1 MPTNDGGEN
10 CCSPKR
16 RDVIIDALNK
26 SIEIFSA
33 HEENSFDEVLTDGIR
48 PVANAV
54 GLDRVVFYALVERDG
69 VKRLGQ
75 VYRWDKSKGGLM
87 SLADELRVLPNVPVL
102 EDWISTTSRGE
113 AVRLRESDYSED
125 VAAVM
130 RAYGIRS
137 IMIVPIFTHG
147 KFWGVVNLQDHTND
161 RYFDEGCA
169 DLLFSAARV
178 FSNAVIRAE
187 SERDTHNALKALERR
202 EKMSDTLNKVS
213 VMFLSQREDT
223 FEETMT
229 TGVREIADLFN
240 LDRLSIWRNIKK
252 PDAMHASQIYRWDRD
267 AGGTTVPTPGLED
280 VAYTKL
286 APRWEA
292 VFAKG
297 ETINCPIK
305 HLPEAPMLRSF
316 GVVSAFIAPIFINNE
331 LWGFALL
338 EDRHTERF
346 FEKDSAEMMLSAVLL
361 CANTVMR
368 ADMEREI
375 ISANEFTSAIIDA
388 SPIGFNVF
396 DENANITDCNDIL
409 LKILGTTKEYYLKH
423 FYEFSPEYQ
432 SDGVKSK
439 DKAITIVRR
448 ALNGEKVVLE
458 WTNCTSTGKPI
469 PFEITLV
476 RVMYKGK
483 YVVMSY
489 KYDLRKTKAMS
500 DSIREQG
507 ELLKI
512 RLEQQ
517 ELISELSRGFISSGD
532 SEMLVRE
539 AIAKLGRYHD
549 VSLVFVFSLDYE
561 RKDTGL
567 AYHWCA
573 DEATPRMS
581 ISNLFVYLTSIFPE
595 HLPDGDT
602 LPIVVCND
610 TAVSHEPVF
619 QALYAINVRA
629 VIGAPLYVEGRLWG
643 VVCVEQNFTPR
654 NWTKRE
660 QEFVS
665 VTAST
670 IAGVIMRDIYTIK
683 LKEALHKATEASK
696 AKGEFLSNMSHEMR
710 TPLNAITGM
719 TAIGK
724 SAKDMERKDYALG
737 KIQDA
742 STHLLGLINDILDMS
757 KIEANMLRLSAVE
770 FSFEKILKRV
780 AELVNFKVDEKQ
792 QKFTVRID
800 NAIPDSLFGDDQR
813 LVQVIINLLGN
824 AVKFTPE
831 NGSISL
837 ETRFLGEENNICT
850 IEISVSDTGIGISP
864 EQQKH
869 LFQSFQQADG
879 STVRKFGGTGLG
891 LAISKNIVEMMGGKI
906 RIESEIGKG
915 SKFIFTIC
923 MKRGTA
929 KKRSLAASGV
939 DLNNI
944 RILAVDDDPD
954 ILEYFDE
961 TARFFGVHCDTAASG
976 EEALDLINLRGAYH
990 ICFVDWKM
998 PGMDGI
1004 QLAHELKTRRASV
1017 NTFVIMISAAEWSTI
1032 EDDAKKAGVDKFMSK
1047 PLFQSTIADI
1057 IHEYLG
1063 DDKTRS
1069 ETAQGEESHV
1079 PENTFAGRCV
1089 LLAEDVEINRE
1100 IVLALLEPTEL
1111 SIDCAESGAEAVRL
1125 FTQSPDKYDLIFMDV
1140 QMPGMDG
1147 YEATRLIRAMD
1158 FSRAKT
1164 VPIVAMTANV
1174 FQEDIEK
1181 CLNAGMNNHIGK
1193 PLDLDEVL
1201 DKLRKYLSS
1210 NH

>member
-1 MPTNDGGEN
+1 MPTKEDGE
-10 CCSPKR
+10 R
-16 RDVIIDALNK
+16 RDSPGGRRAAIVEALSK

-33 HEENSFDEVLTDGIR
+33 HEESTFDEVMTHGIR
-48 PVANAV
+48 PIADAV
-54 GLDRVVFYALVERDG
+54 GLDRVVFYALVERNK
-69 VKRLGQ
+69 VNRLGQ

-87 SLADELRVLPNVPVL
+87 YLADELRILSNTPIL
-102 EDWISTTSRGE
+102 ENLILTTSRGE
-113 AVRLRESDYSED
+113 SVRLRESDFSED
-125 VAAVM
+125 MAAFMSV
-130 RAYGIRS
+130 YGVKS
-137 IMIVPIFTHG
+137 ILVVPIFTHG
-147 KFWGVVNLQDHTND
+147 SFWGVVNFQDHTND
-161 RYFDEGCA
+161 RYFDDDCT
-169 DLLFSAARV
+169 DLLYSAARV
-178 FSNAVIRAE
+178 FANAVIRAA
-187 SERDTHNALKALERR
+187 SERSAQETLKALERR

-229 TGVREIADLFN
+229 AGVRELADLFN
-240 LDRLSIWRNIKK
+240 LDRLSIWRNLKK

-267 AGGTTVPTPGLED
+267 AGGTTVPTDGLED
-280 VAYTKL
+280 VEYTKL

-292 VFAKG
+292 LFARG
-297 ETINCPIK
+297 EIINSPVSL
-305 HLPEAPMLRSF
+305 LPEAAMLQAF
-316 GVVSAFIAPIFINNE
+316 GVVSAFIAPIFINNK

-338 EDRHTERF
+338 EDRRKERF
-346 FEKDSAEMMLSAVLL
+346 FEKDCADIMLSAVLL

-375 ISANEFTSAIIDA
+375 ISANEFARAVLDA
-388 SPIGFNVF
+388 SPLGFTVF
-396 DENANITDCNDIL
+396 DENAKVIDCSDVT
-409 LKILGTTKEYYLKH
+409 LKLLGTTKEYYLEH

-432 SDGVKSK
+432 SDDVTSA
-439 DKAITIVRR
+439 DKAVEMMRR
-448 ALNGEKVVLE
+448 ALNGEKLVTE
-458 WTNCTSTGKPI
+458 WTNRTSKGELI
-469 PFEITLV
+469 PFEVTLV
-476 RVMYKGK
+476 RVMHQGK
-483 YVVMSY
+483 FVVMGY
-489 KYDLRKTKAMS
+489 QYDLRKTNAMS
-500 DSIREQG
+500 ESIRQQG

-539 AIAKLGRYHD
+539 AIAKLGRYHN
-549 VSLVFVFSLDYE
+549 VSLVFVFSIDYE
-561 RKDTGL
+561 RKDTHL

-573 DEATPRMS
+573 DEATPRTS

-602 LPIVVCND
+602 LPIVVCNN
-610 TAVSHEPVF
+610 TAENPEPVF
-619 QALYAINVRA
+619 QALHSIDVMA

-643 VVCVEQNFTPR
+643 VVCVEQNYTPR
-654 NWTKRE
+654 NWTESE

-683 LKEALHKATEASK
+683 LKEALHRATEASK

-724 SAKDMERKDYALG
+724 NAKDMERKDYALG

-757 KIEANMLRLSAVE
+757 KIEANMLRLSAAE

-780 AELVNFKVDEKQ
+780 AELVNFRVGEKN
-792 QKFTVRID
+792 QKFTVHID
-800 NAIPDSLFGDDQR
+800 NAIPDNLFGDDQR

-824 AVKFTPE
+824 AIKFTPE
-831 NGSISL
+831 NGSIAL
-837 ETRFLGEENNICT
+837 DTHFLGEENGICT
-850 IEISVSDTGIGISP
+850 IEISVTDTGIGISP

-915 SKFIFTIC
+915 SKFIFTVR
-923 MKRGTA
+923 MKHGTD
-929 KKRSLAASGV
+929 KKRPWAVSGV
-939 DLNNI
+939 NLNNI

-961 TARFFGVHCDTAASG
+961 TALILGVHCDTAASG
-976 EEALDLINLRGAYH
+976 EDALELIGQRGAYH

-1017 NTFVIMISAAEWSTI
+1017 KSFVIMISAAEWSVI
-1032 EDDAKKAGVDKFMSK
+1032 EEEAKKAGVDKFMSK
-1047 PLFQSTIADI
+1047 PLFQSTIAGI
-1057 IHEYLG
+1057 INEYIG
-1063 DDKTRS
+1063 AGERWEEPEED
-1069 ETAQGEESHV
+1069 AQSALDV
-1079 PENTFAGRCV
+1079 FTGRHI

-1100 IVLALLEPTEL
+1100 IVLALLEPTQIQ
-1111 SIDCAESGAEAVRL
+1111 IDCAESGSEAVRL
-1125 FTQSPDKYDLIFMDV
+1125 FTQAPDKYDLIFMDV

-1147 YEATRLIRAMD
+1147 YEATRLIRTLD
-1158 FSRAKT
+1158 TPRAKT

-1174 FQEDIEK
+1174 FQEDIDK

-1193 PLDLDEVL
+1193 PLNFDEVL
-1201 DKLRKYLSS
+1201 EKLRKYLTAK
-1210 NH
+1210 

>member
-1 MPTNDGGEN
+1 MPTKEGGEK
-10 CCSPKR
+10 CRSPGR
-16 RDVIIDALNK
+16 RAAIVDALNK
-26 SIEIFSA
+26 SIAIFSD
-33 HEENSFDEVLTDGIR
+33 HEESSFDEVMARGIR
-48 PVANAV
+48 PVAEAV
-54 GLDRVVFYALVERDG
+54 GLDRVVFYALVESDG
-69 VKRLGQ
+69 VKRFGQ

-87 SLADELRVLPNVPVL
+87 SLADELKVLPSTPVL
-102 EDWISTTSRGE
+102 ENIISVTSRGGPI
-113 AVRLRESDYSED
+113 RLRESDYSED
-125 VAAVM
+125 MAALM
-130 RAYGIRS
+130 RVYGIKS
-137 IMIVPIFTHG
+137 ILAVPVFTHG
-147 KFWGVVNLQDHTND
+147 KFWGVVNFQDHAND
-161 RYFDEGCA
+161 RYFDEDCA
-169 DLLFSAARV
+169 DLLYSAARV

-187 SERDTHNALKALERR
+187 SERDTQKTLKALERR

-229 TGVREIADLFN
+229 AGVREIADVFN
-240 LDRLSIWRNIKK
+240 LDRLSIWRNLKK
-252 PDAMHASQIYRWDRD
+252 PNALHASQIYRWDRD
-267 AGGTTVPTPGLED
+267 TGGTTVPTPGLED
-280 VAYTKL
+280 VPYAKL
-286 APRWEA
+286 APRWET
-292 VFAKG
+292 VLPNG
-297 ETINCPIK
+297 EIINSPVK
-305 HLPEAPMLRSF
+305 LLPEAAMLQSF
-316 GVVSAFIAPIFINNE
+316 GVVSAFVAPIFINNS

-375 ISANEFTSAIIDA
+375 IDANAFTRAVLDA
-388 SPIGFNVF
+388 APLGFTVF
-396 DENANITDCNDIL
+396 DEKANIIDCSDVT
-409 LKILGTTKEYYLKH
+409 LKLLGTTKEYYLEH

-432 SDGVKSK
+432 SDGVKSA
-439 DKAITIVRR
+439 DKAAGMIQR
-448 ALNGEKVVLE
+448 ALSGEKLVQE
-458 WTNCTSTGKPI
+458 WTNLTSTGKPI
-469 PFEITLV
+469 PFEVTLV
-476 RVMYKGK
+476 RVMYNGK
-483 YVVMSY
+483 FVVMGY
-489 KYDLRKTKAMS
+489 QYDLRKTKAMA

-539 AIAKLGRYHD
+539 AIAKLGRYHN

-561 RKDTGL
+561 RKDTRL

-573 DEATPRMS
+573 DDAPPRTS

-610 TAVSHEPVF
+610 TAVNTEPVF
-619 QALYAINVRA
+619 QALYAIDVRA

-643 VVCVEQNFTPR
+643 VVCVEQNSAPR
-654 NWTKRE
+654 NWTTRE

-665 VTAST
+665 VTTST
-670 IAGVIMRDIYTIK
+670 IAGVIMRDIYTIR
-683 LKEALHKATEASK
+683 LKEALHKATDASK

-724 SAKDMERKDYALG
+724 NATDMERKDYALG

-780 AELVNFKVDEKQ
+780 AELVNFKVDEKY

-800 NAIPDSLFGDDQR
+800 HAIPDSLYGDDQR

-824 AVKFTPE
+824 AIKFTPE
-831 NGSISL
+831 KGSISL
-837 ETRFLGEENNICT
+837 EARFLGEENSVCT

-864 EQQKH
+864 EQQAH

-915 SKFIFTIC
+915 SKFIFTVR

-929 KKRSLAASGV
+929 KKHALAASGV
-939 DLNNI
+939 NLNNI
-944 RILAVDDDPD
+944 RILVVDDDHD
-954 ILEYFDE
+954 ILDYFDE
-961 TARFFGVHCDTAASG
+961 TARVFGVHCDTAASG
-976 EEALDLINLRGAYH
+976 EEALELLGQRGDYH

-1017 NTFVIMISAAEWSTI
+1017 NTFVIMISAAEWSVI

-1063 DDKTRS
+1063 DGNTCS
-1069 ETAQGEESHV
+1069 ESALGKDAPV

-1111 SIDCAESGAEAVRL
+1111 AIDCAESGAEAVRL
-1125 FTQSPDKYDLIFMDV
+1125 FTQAPDKYDLIFMDV

-1147 YEATRLIRAMD
+1147 YEATRIIRAMD
-1158 FSRAKT
+1158 LPRAKT

-1174 FQEDIEK
+1174 FQEDIER
-1181 CLNAGMNNHIGK
+1181 CLQAGMNNHIGK

-1201 DKLRKYLSS
+1201 DKLRKYLGAK
-1210 NH
+1210 